1 MKKITRKL
9 LTSIALPLSLLAIP
23 AQASTFPEKPVRI
36 IVPYPAGGSTDAL
49 ARTVG
54 QKLGGIFGQPVIVE
68 NRAGAS
74 GNIGASYVAQ
84 SEPDGYTLFLG
95 TSTALSVN
103 EHLYKDLPYNPQK
116 DFAPIVL
123 ATMLPNLLVTSLS
136 LDVNSVEEL
145 NALLK
150 EKGEAINYA
159 SASNGTPSHLGG
171 ELYKQMTG
179 TSARHIPYKGGAPA
193 LVDLV
198 GGQTDY
204 MLAILPEAMP
214 LVKSGKLRGLAM
226 TTSERLPAYPDIPT
240 VSEAGVP
247 GYELIGWFAFMAPA
261 ATPKDVLNELN
272 RAFDEA
278 LQDPE
283 TKNKLEQMGFEVVG
297 GPAQKLTDLM
307 RSESAKW
314 KKVIDDVGIKID

>member
-1 MKKITRKL
+1 MKKFARNFLIAA
-9 LTSIALPLSLLAIP
+9 ALPLPMLAGT

-36 IVPYPAGGSTDAL
+36 VVPYPAGGSTDAL

-54 QKLGGIFGQPVIVE
+54 QKLGDIFNQPVIVE

-84 SEPDGYTLFLG
+84 SDPDGYTLFLG
-95 TSTALSVN
+95 TSTALSAN
-103 EHLYKDLPYNPQK
+103 EHLYKDLPYDPQK
-116 DFAPIVL
+116 DFEPIVL
-123 ATMLPNLLVTSLS
+123 ATMLPSLLVTSLS
-136 LDVNSVEEL
+136 LNVNSVEEL

-150 EKGEAINYA
+150 EKGDAVNYA
-159 SASNGTPSHLGG
+159 SSSNGTPAHLGG

-198 GGQTDY
+198 SGQTDY

-214 LVKSGKLRGLAM
+214 LVESGKLRGLAV
-226 TTSERLPAYPDIPT
+226 TTSERLPAYPNIPT
-240 VSEAGVP
+240 VSESGVS
-247 GYELIGWFAFMAPA
+247 GYELLGWYAFMAPEN
-261 ATPKDVLNELN
+261 TPDELVKELN
-272 RAFDEA
+272 RAFNQA
-278 LQDPE
+278 LEDPE
-283 TKNKLEQMGFEVVG
+283 TRSRLEGMGFQVVG
-297 GPAQKLTDLM
+297 GSAEKLADMM

-314 KKVIDDVGIKID
+314 KKVIDEVGIKLD